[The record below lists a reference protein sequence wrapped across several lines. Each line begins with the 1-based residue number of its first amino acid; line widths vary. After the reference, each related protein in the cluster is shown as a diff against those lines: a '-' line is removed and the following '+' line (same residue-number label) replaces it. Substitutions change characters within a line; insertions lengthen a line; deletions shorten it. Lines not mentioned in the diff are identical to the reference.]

1 MKKWLVEVKREIADD
16 NFSEIV
22 EAETAREAEQIAL
35 EDISKNEIVECEVY
49 EV

>member
-16 NFSEIV
+16 DFSEIV

-35 EDISKNEIVECEVY
+35 EDIPVEEAFDCKVY